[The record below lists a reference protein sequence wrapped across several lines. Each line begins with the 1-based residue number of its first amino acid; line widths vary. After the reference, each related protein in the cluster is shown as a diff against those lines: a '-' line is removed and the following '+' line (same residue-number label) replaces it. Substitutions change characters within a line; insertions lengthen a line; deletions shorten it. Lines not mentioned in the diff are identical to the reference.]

1 MQKVLTCSF
10 KENIDA
16 TASRRGHLTELSRIE
31 RKCFVF
37 SILVYNASSY
47 GRSFRSE
54 ELPFIGKGKANWQRL
69 EVRTMA
75 TLDKT
80 KKQVK
85 ETVDPAKEE
94 KGDAGDLSVPTKTVP
109 KPRRAR

>member
-1 MQKVLTCSF
+1 
-10 KENIDA
+10 
-16 TASRRGHLTELSRIE
+16 
-31 RKCFVF
+31 
-37 SILVYNASSY
+37 
-47 GRSFRSE
+47 
-54 ELPFIGKGKANWQRL
+54 
-69 EVRTMA
+69 MA

>member
-31 RKCFVF
+31 RKCFVL

-75 TLDKT
+75 TLDRRRNKSKRRLIPRR
-80 KKQVK
+80 KKK
-85 ETVDPAKEE
+85 ETQE
-94 KGDAGDLSVPTKTVP
+94 T
-109 KPRRAR
+109 